1 MTATTQDDPLAM
13 AERIAR
19 APEQQQ
25 QQQKQ
30 QQQPPSSLDEKKK
43 VPMTTDLELIPSE
56 KDGEIIIISEAEDYS
71 PAEYKKI
78 LRKIDRFL
86 LPLMW
91 FCYGIQQ
98 TDKTSLGTQAI
109 FGLRTD
115 TKLVG
120 QQYSWLTTI
129 FYITYMIGE
138 FPSNFLL
145 QRWSLGRSLS
155 IYMFCWGKSY
165 FFFFLFLFFFLSS
178 ALLFSFALI
187 GRKKKLH
194 AHLIAGSSSSSISQE
209 KRLKADIY

>member
-25 QQQKQ
+25 QQKLH
-30 QQQPPSSLDEKKK
+30 QQPPSSLDEKKK

-155 IYMFCWGKSY
+155 IYMFCWGESS
-165 FFFFLFLFFFLSS
+165 FLFCSSLFFFY
-178 ALLFSFALI
+178 FHW
-187 GRKKKLH
+187 KKKLH
-194 AHLIAGSSSSSISQE
+194 THLIAGSSRRKKKKKNQANPPFLLPHTQVS
-209 KRLKADIY
+209 A